1 LEGWQ
6 EEQESSGCAFC
17 QTNLKKGDI
26 KELPE
31 GYAKEEDEDEREKD
45 NNKKKGD
52 ELVMSTKISGLIN
65 ALKDVQKN
73 HPKEKSIIFSQFTT
87 FLDILQREFI
97 ILSLSL
103 SLSLSRLLTP
113 PSNQIAFLKANGIRF
128 TRLDGSM
135 PQKQR
140 SEVVSLFKSSSGI

>member
-1 LEGWQ
+1 MEGWQ
-6 EEQESSGCAFC
+6 EEQESSACAFC
-17 QTNLKKGDI
+17 QTNLKKGDV

-31 GYAKEEDEDEREKD
+31 GYAKEEDEEEKD
-45 NNKKKGD
+45 KKKKGD
-52 ELVMSTKISGLIN
+52 DLVMSTKISGLIN